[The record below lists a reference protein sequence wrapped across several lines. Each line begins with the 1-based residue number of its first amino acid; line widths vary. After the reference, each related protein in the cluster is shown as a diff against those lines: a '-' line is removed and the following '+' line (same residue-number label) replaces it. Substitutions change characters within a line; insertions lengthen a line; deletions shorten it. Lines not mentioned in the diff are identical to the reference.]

1 MKKAVFFLTVL
12 SVLSLGAYIC
22 EAGNWWAY
30 YPNIYGYP
38 GDDSRVVD
46 RFSWDGYTHLAITW
60 NNDVV
65 TASAIEM
72 DPDGIPLVYYWA
84 DIYDTYYDLYY
95 SYDGYYW
102 YYYGHYVYY

>member
-22 EAGNWWAY
+22 EAGDWWAY

-46 RFSWDGYTHLAITW
+46 RFSWDGNAHLAITW
-60 NNDVV
+60 NNTTF

-72 DPDGIPLVYYWA
+72 DPDGRPRMYYWA
-84 DIYDTYYDLYY
+84 DVYPTYYDLWY
-95 SYDGYYW
+95 SRDGVTW
-102 YYYGHYVYY
+102 YHYGSYIY